1 MYRFSRAV
9 RTLVLVGALALI
21 PTVSAA
27 ASNIVVTID
36 AGHGGSESGASQT
49 YNGKT
54 VNEKNLNL
62 TIAKALQSELS
73 TYKGATVYMTRT
85 GDSTLSLDQRV
96 NIAESH
102 NSDLLISVHNN
113 SRGDAQSYTS
123 GSSVLVSSGQY
134 YKDLANCTQSMGKTI
149 LSQLNKNPGTTNRGL
164 LKRLSS
170 SSNYPNGARADYY
183 GLIRFGTTQGIPAMI
198 VEHAF
203 LDSSSDYNKFLSSSK
218 ALKKLGKAD
227 ATAIAKYYGLTKKD
241 GSVSYKALGKPVRMI
256 SRHWMLKGGR
266 YYYVMNSGKYK
277 TGWHELGKHTYR
289 FASSGAACT
298 GLHSYSR
305 DGKRGIYYFNNRGQ
319 MTHGWQKIGGKWYY
333 FRKSTGRA
341 FTNTTRTIDGT
352 PYTFD
357 SKGVCTNR

>member
-1 MYRFSRAV
+1 MIRFSHAV
-9 RTLVLVGALALI
+9 RTVFLIGALTLI

-27 ASNIVVTID
+27 ASNIVVTVD
-36 AGHGGSESGASQT
+36 AGHGGSEPGATRT

-54 VNEKNLNL
+54 VSEKNLNL
-62 TIAKALQSELS
+62 TIANALQSELS
-73 TYKGATVYMTRT
+73 TYRGVTVYMTRS
-85 GDSTLSLDQRV
+85 GDATLSLDRRV
-96 NIAESH
+96 DIAASH
-102 NSDLLISVHNN
+102 DSDLLISVHNN

-170 SSNYPNGARADYY
+170 SATYPNGSRADYY
-183 GLIRFGTTQGIPAMI
+183 GLIRYSTTQGIPAMI

-203 LDSSSDYNKFLSSSK
+203 LDNTTDYNKFLSSSK

-227 ATAIAKYYGLTKKD
+227 ATAIAKYYGLSKKD
-241 GSVSYKALGKPVRMI
+241 GSVSYKAIGKPVHMI

-277 TGWHELGKHTYR
+277 TGWHKLGNNTYR

-305 DGKRGIYYFNNRGQ
+305 DGKRGIYYFNQRGQ
-319 MTHGWQKIGGKWYY
+319 MTHGWQKVQGKWYY

-341 FTNTTRTIDGT
+341 FTNTTRTINGT
-352 PYTFD
+352 SYTFD